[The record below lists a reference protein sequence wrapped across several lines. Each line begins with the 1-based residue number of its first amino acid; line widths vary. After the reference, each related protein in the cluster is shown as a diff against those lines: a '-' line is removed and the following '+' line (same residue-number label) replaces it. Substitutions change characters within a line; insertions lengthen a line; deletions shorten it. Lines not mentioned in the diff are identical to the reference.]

1 MRIYVVRDNLYNYYV
16 GIDLDAARRFR
27 DNVTGSRIQ
36 VWVNGEQISVID

>member
-16 GIDLDAARRFR
+16 GIDLDTARTWR
-27 DNVTGSRIQ
+27 DKVPGSRIQ